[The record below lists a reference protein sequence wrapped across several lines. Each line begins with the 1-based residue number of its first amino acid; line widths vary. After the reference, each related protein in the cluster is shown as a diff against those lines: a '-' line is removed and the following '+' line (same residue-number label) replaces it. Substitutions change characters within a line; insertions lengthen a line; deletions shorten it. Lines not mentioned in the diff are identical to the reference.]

1 MHLSIIC
8 AVDKEGGFGFKGG
21 LPWSFPQELKW
32 FREVTK
38 GHTVVMGRATW
49 DSLPPHVKPLK
60 GRQNIVMS
68 SSETLDLPE
77 GVIRL
82 DSFDKL
88 RSLDSIHRDDKVFV
102 IGGRRAIHD
111 AFHCGFMK
119 DAYITLIDGVFDCDV
134 SLPSLLPL
142 LHLPS
147 REIIKEGDFV
157 NCQTGKSYHLT
168 MHRIPIW
175 SHKVNTADEAVKSLK
190 KD

>member
-8 AVDKEGGFGFKGG
+8 AIDKEGGFGFKGG

-49 DSLPPHVKPLK
+49 DSLPPYAKPLK
-60 GRQNIVMS
+60 GRQNIVLS

-88 RSLDSIHRDDKVFV
+88 LSIPSIHRDDKVFV

-111 AFHCGFMK
+111 AFHCGLMN
-119 DAYITLIDGVFDCDV
+119 DAYITLIEGVFDCDV
-134 SLPSLLPL
+134 ALPSLLPL
-142 LHLPS
+142 LRFSS
-147 REIIKEGDFV
+147 REILKEGDFV
-157 NCQTGKSYHLT
+157 NFKTGKSHHLT
-168 MHRIPIW
+168 MNRIPIW
-175 SHKVNTADEAVKSLK
+175 SHKVKTADDVLKSQK
-190 KD
+190 ED